1 MNKLVLY
8 IFEGNELEEVIT
20 GLKNIKKYLREYE
33 DNTKRDTKKVERDS
47 RKV

>member
-20 GLKNIKKYLREYE
+20 GLKNIKKYLKEYE
-33 DNTKRDTKKVERDS
+33 DNTKRDTKKVERNS

>member
-20 GLKNIKKYLREYE
+20 GIKRIKKYIREYE
-33 DNTKRDTKKVERDS
+33 DYTERSIKKVERNI

>member
-20 GLKNIKKYLREYE
+20 GLQRIKKYIREYE
-33 DNTKRDTKKVERDS
+33 ANTERSTKKVERNS

>member
-20 GLKNIKKYLREYE
+20 GLKRIKKYIREYE
-33 DNTKRDTKKVERDS
+33 DNTERSIKKVERNS
-47 RKV
+47 RKI